1 MGLFSKKQDNTED
14 KKKPVKAEVKPAA
27 KTKTDAA
34 KKSEVKIEKAETSMK
49 DLYGEGA
56 GKAVKTTDEKSKKQT
71 RTYGNAHKIL
81 VKPLITEKAANLGA
95 ENKYVFA
102 VYINANKIE
111 IAKAVEEVYGI
122 KPVSVNII
130 NIQGKTV
137 RYGRKTGRRKD
148 WKKAIVMLP
157 KGKTINIYEG
167 V

>member
-1 MGLFSKKQDNTED
+1 
-14 KKKPVKAEVKPAA
+14 
-27 KTKTDAA
+27 
-34 KKSEVKIEKAETSMK
+34 MK
-49 DLYGEGA
+49 DLYDGVES
-56 GKAVKTTDEKSKKQT
+56 KTVKSTDEKTKKPV

-81 VKPLITEKAANLGA
+81 VKPLITEKAANLGVL
-95 ENKYVFA
+95 NKYVFA
-102 VYINANKIE
+102 VGIDANKIE
-111 IAKAVEEVYGI
+111 IAKAIEEVYGI

-130 NIQGKTV
+130 NIEGKNV

>member
-14 KKKPVKAEVKPAA
+14 KKKPVKADVKPAIKA
-27 KTKTDAA
+27 KTATA
-34 KKSEVKIEKAETSMK
+34 KKSEVKTEKTETSMK
-49 DLYGEGA
+49 DLYGETES
-56 GKAVKTTDEKSKKQT
+56 KTVKTIDEKNKKQI
-71 RTYGNAHKIL
+71 RKYGNAHKIL
-81 VKPLITEKAANLGA
+81 VKPLITEKAANLGIL
-95 ENKYVFA
+95 NKYVFA
-102 VYINANKIE
+102 VYVKANKIE

-122 KPVSVNII
+122 KPVSVNIV